1 MKLIIKLLIGIAAGI
16 LIGLISPDAIVRFMV
31 TIQSVIGSFIIFLI
45 PLIILFFIADGISSL
60 PHSSGKLLGLTV
72 ATAYSSTVIA
82 TLLSCLIALFL
93 LPGMLA
99 GVVPEA
105 AGSEAMDFSP
115 YIEFEIEP
123 LMDVITAL
131 LTAFLFGI
139 GLQVTA
145 NNSASSALKDII
157 NQGKKI
163 VEKTIKRIV
172 IPLLPFYI
180 AGIFTEMAASG
191 TAFTYLRTFAQVL
204 ALALVMHWLWI
215 LVLYAIAAA
224 VSGRKMFSLI
234 KVMLPAY
241 VTAIGTMSSA
251 ATIPVSLRQA
261 EKNQIS
267 APTREFV
274 IPLCASIHLSGSAIT
289 IIICAVA
296 VMLLTPSLPTPDI
309 MMLVPFI
316 LTLGVITVAAP
327 GVPGGTILAALGI
340 LSSILG
346 FDETALALMVS
357 LFLAQ
362 DSFGTACNIIG
373 DGAIAVIVD
382 TEASAVKHLR

>member
-105 AGSEAMDFSP
+105 AGSEAQDFSP

-215 LVLYAIAAA
+215 LVLYAIAAS

-261 EKNQIS
+261 EKNEIS

-274 IPLCASIHLSGSAIT
+274 IPLCCFYTFIRQCYYNNYLCDCGNASDSELADTRDHDACTIYSDSGSDYSCSSRRT
-289 IIICAVA
+289 GRHHSCCSRYSVQH
-296 VMLLTPSLPTPDI
+296 
-309 MMLVPFI
+309 
-316 LTLGVITVAAP
+316 P
-327 GVPGGTILAALGI
+327 GL
-340 LSSILG
+340 
-346 FDETALALMVS
+346 
-357 LFLAQ
+357 
-362 DSFGTACNIIG
+362 
-373 DGAIAVIVD
+373 
-382 TEASAVKHLR
+382 